1 MRKYKHISGKKKDL
15 NLTFNNN
22 RNLNVEFAYN
32 RKSMQIK
39 KGRVFHCWHFRVGKV
54 LNPNQQSLLY
64 LAMGVWPSS
73 CQNFEMVP
81 FHVMTSWH
89 DMVGNSRSRWVITTR
104 NGFEVLRFPFM
115 QSSFS
120 FTYVELLAVPATS
133 LLNDPGQLSTGESVF
148 VGRKDLIDVCFG
160 KKTRIE
166 GQSSR
171 RIYWYKPSFVWWGTI
186 IR

>member
-1 MRKYKHISGKKKDL
+1 M
-15 NLTFNNN
+15 
-22 RNLNVEFAYN
+22 
-32 RKSMQIK
+32 
-39 KGRVFHCWHFRVGKV
+39 
-54 LNPNQQSLLY
+54 
-64 LAMGVWPSS
+64 
-73 CQNFEMVP
+73 
-81 FHVMTSWH
+81 
-89 DMVGNSRSRWVITTR
+89 ITTR

-171 RIYWYKPSFVWWGTI
+171 RIY
-186 IR
+186 